1 MEPITHFLYGAC
13 LSRAGFRRKTALATV
28 TMVLAAEAPDI
39 DMLWYFKG
47 SAVGFVHHRG
57 ITHTVFGI
65 PFVAAAVLA
74 LVFVLN
80 KLYRRWRPLKPLPE
94 FVPPKLVPRWGVLF
108 GLACIAGYSHILLDF
123 TNSYGIRPFWPVWN
137 HWVAWD
143 IVSIIEP
150 LLYVFMV
157 AGLVL
162 PSLFGLVN
170 QEIGARGRGLRGRGG
185 AITALVLVA
194 LTWGVRDYEHRRAL
208 DAMNAVLYKGN
219 VASRLGAFP
228 YEVTPFRWMGV
239 AEIPNGYQAFI
250 VDSTEPAVDPDERAQ
265 TYYKP
270 QESDV
275 IRAAKASYLGG
286 AFMDWARFPTIEV
299 DKRTDPILYVVSFQ
313 DTRYAY
319 PERRGVPLSCYVI
332 LDQNLRTVEEGFYTR
347 NFIRNRLEREPG
359 TRKGELP

>member
-1 MEPITHFLYGAC
+1 MEPITHFLCGAC
-13 LSRAGFRRKTALATV
+13 LSRAGFRRRTALATV

-47 SAVGFVHHRG
+47 SAVGFAHHRG
-57 ITHTVFGI
+57 FTHTVFGI
-65 PFVAAAVLA
+65 PFVAAAVIL
-74 LVFVLN
+74 LVFVVN

-94 FVPPKLVPRWGVLF
+94 FAPPRLVPRWGVLF

-123 TNSYGIRPFWPVWN
+123 TNSYGVRPFWPLWN

-150 LLYVFMV
+150 LLYVFMIG
-157 AGLVL
+157 GLVL

-170 QEIGARGRGLRGRGG
+170 QEIGAKGRGLRGRGG

-194 LTWGVRDYEHRRAL
+194 LTWGIRDYEHRRAL
-208 DAMNAVLYKGN
+208 DAMNAVLYKGK

-228 YEVTPFRWMGV
+228 YELTPFRWMGV

-250 VDSTEPAVDPDERAQ
+250 VNSAEPEVDPDDRMES
-265 TYYKP
+265 YYKAKD
-270 QESDV
+270 SDV

-286 AFMDWARFPTIEV
+286 AFLDWARFPTIEV
-299 DKRTDPILYVVSFQ
+299 EKRTDPTRYVVSFQ
-313 DTRYAY
+313 DIRYAY

-332 LDQNLRTVEEGFYTR
+332 LDESLRTVEEGFYTR
-347 NFIRNRLEREPG
+347 NFIKSRLERTPEA
-359 TRKGELP
+359 GEQQP